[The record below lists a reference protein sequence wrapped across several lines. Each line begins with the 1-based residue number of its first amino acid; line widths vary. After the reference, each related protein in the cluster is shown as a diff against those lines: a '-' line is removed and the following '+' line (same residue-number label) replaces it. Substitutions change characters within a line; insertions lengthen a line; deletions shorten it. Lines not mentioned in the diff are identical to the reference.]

1 MSRRRHI
8 AVVVLAVA
16 LVTSGWPLD
25 AWAAEDGHEV
35 SARDDSLD
43 ARAAAATGQFVHDSR
58 APASP
63 YEWLR
68 RNLCWAKYPVVEES
82 VSDTC
87 ASNGVLYDTP
97 PVCES
102 GEALQ
107 PLWRRLRGTQTWL
120 LQVGWH
126 CPESLRRVV
135 TQEDFQQVVI
145 PPPVAHS
152 QPEGGKVLV
161 NKETIVYTEAD
172 VQRLRTD
179 VLGFGF
185 DIEVT
190 PVRYSWDFGD
200 GSDPLVTRSKGH
212 PYPGFELYHVYDMT
226 GPMQISLTTTW
237 RGRYRLDDDPPGI
250 WHDVQG
256 TATTTSLTQP
266 FELIE
271 RRTHLVSP

>member
-1 MSRRRHI
+1 M
-8 AVVVLAVA
+8 
-16 LVTSGWPLD
+16 
-25 AWAAEDGHEV
+25 AEDSFET
-35 SARDDSLD
+35 
-43 ARAAAATGQFVHDSR
+43 RAKTATAEYLHDSR
-58 APASP
+58 APESP

-68 RNLCWAKYPVVEES
+68 RNLCWAKYPVIEQS

-97 PVCES
+97 PACES
-102 GEALQ
+102 GEALE

-135 TQEDFQQVVI
+135 TQEDFRRVVI

-152 QPEGGKVLV
+152 QPEGGEVLV

-172 VQRLRTD
+172 VQRFRTD

-200 GSDPLVTRSKGH
+200 GSKPLVTRSKGH
-212 PYPGFELYHVYDMT
+212 PYPGFELYHVYDVT

-250 WHDVQG
+250 WRDVQG
-256 TATTTSLTQP
+256 TATTTSLTPP

>member
-1 MSRRRHI
+1 MSRTRWT
-8 AVVVLAVA
+8 VSSLLVLMI
-16 LVTSGWPLD
+16 LTGMPST
-25 AWAAEDGHEV
+25 AWADEFDQETTLHGSSVE
-35 SARDDSLD
+35 
-43 ARAAAATGQFVHDSR
+43 ARAKTATAQFVRDSR

-68 RNLCWAKYPVVEES
+68 RNLCWAKYPVIERS

-87 ASNGVLYDTP
+87 ASNGVLFDTP

-135 TQEDFQQVVI
+135 TQEDFRQVVI

-152 QPEGGKVLV
+152 QPEGGEVLV